1 MLKSKNLPQKKP
13 LASVQKLNKISKKEV
28 APTVSTKSSKRST
41 ALRSAKPAS
50 SRKTKPVV
58 SFHSIDKSGLSLSEA
73 LNTSGKLPK
82 MSESAP
88 TTALSMV
95 ARSVGRLRRWWI
107 QLLVAVLIPV
117 KITTAAASLAL

>member
-1 MLKSKNLPQKKP
+1 
-13 LASVQKLNKISKKEV
+13 
-28 APTVSTKSSKRST
+28 
-41 ALRSAKPAS
+41 
-50 SRKTKPVV
+50 
-58 SFHSIDKSGLSLSEA
+58 
-73 LNTSGKLPK
+73 